1 MTEPFCGDCDRVR
14 LTADGKIVP
23 CLFSL
28 NEYDIKKQIR
38 ADKKDEELIRIIKQ
52 VLWKKVPGVETMINE
67 SSELNHIR
75 PMHSIG
81 G

>member
-1 MTEPFCGDCDRVR
+1 MLCYGIICHGM
-14 LTADGKIVP
+14 LSQYI
-23 CLFSL
+23 
-28 NEYDIKKQIR
+28 IKQIR